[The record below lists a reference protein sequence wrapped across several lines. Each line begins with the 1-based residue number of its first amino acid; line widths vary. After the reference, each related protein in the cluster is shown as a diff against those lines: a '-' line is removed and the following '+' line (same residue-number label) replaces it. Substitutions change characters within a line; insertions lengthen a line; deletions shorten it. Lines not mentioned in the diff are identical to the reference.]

1 MPVETIESTLK
12 TLEEE
17 MEKKLKLGIIGCGNI
32 SPVYFGNLTTLF
44 PWVSIEGCSELIPE
58 RSKTKQEEFSVPKC
72 YTTEELLADDEI
84 DIALNLTT
92 PVDHAE
98 INQAAL
104 AAGKHVYCEKPLA
117 INRQDGIDTMKMAHE
132 KGLRVG
138 CAPDTF
144 LGGGIQTC
152 RKIIDDGIIGDV
164 VSAMAFMVNHGHESW
179 HPDPEFYYEL
189 GGGPM
194 LDMGPYYVSALV
206 NCIGP
211 IKRVMG
217 STGAALEERTIT
229 SEKKY
234 GKKVPIETPTHL
246 AGTMDFE
253 NGAIGTIVTSFD
265 VWASRLPRI
274 EIHGLKGSL
283 IVPDPNTFG
292 GPVRLFRPGDKEWL
306 DIPVYT
312 HGYAGNSRGLGLA
325 EMALAIM
332 GDRDHRVN
340 GDMAAHVLD
349 VMLAFEDS
357 SNSGQAVTL
366 TTTCNQPAALPAGL
380 KQGEIW

>member
-1 MPVETIESTLK
+1 
-12 TLEEE
+12 
-17 MEKKLKLGIIGCGNI
+17 
-32 SPVYFGNLTTLF
+32 
-44 PWVSIEGCSELIPE
+44 
-58 RSKTKQEEFSVPKC
+58 
-72 YTTEELLADDEI
+72 
-84 DIALNLTT
+84 
-92 PVDHAE
+92 
-98 INQAAL
+98 
-104 AAGKHVYCEKPLA
+104 
-117 INRQDGIDTMKMAHE
+117 
-132 KGLRVG
+132 
-138 CAPDTF
+138 
-144 LGGGIQTC
+144 
-152 RKIIDDGIIGDV
+152 
-164 VSAMAFMVNHGHESW
+164 
-179 HPDPEFYYEL
+179 
-189 GGGPM
+189 M

-211 IKRVMG
+211 IERVMG

-246 AGTMDFE
+246 TGTMDFE